1 MRRPW
6 ARAAVL
12 ALRSFEDSQTLEMSG
27 PPDTVQGDG
36 NLFIL
41 RAIDFAARKHRD
53 QRRKDEESSP
63 YINHPIA
70 VSLLLA
76 EIGGVGDAEVLAA
89 AILHDTLEDTV
100 TTAEELEAAFG
111 RPVRRIVEEVTDDKS
126 LPKAERKR
134 LQIEHARSLSR
145 EAVLIKLG
153 DKIANVLDVT
163 HSPPAEWSLGR
174 RKEYLDWAEAVIRN
188 CPRTNTALEN
198 HFDLVLQEGRRKL
211 LSL

>member
-1 MRRPW
+1 MN
-6 ARAAVL
+6 
-12 ALRSFEDSQTLEMSG
+12 QTS
-27 PPDTVQGDG
+27 PS

-41 RAIDFAARKHRD
+41 RAIDFAARKHRE
-53 QRRKDEESSP
+53 QRRKDEEASP
-63 YINHPIA
+63 YINHPIS

-76 EIGGVGDAEVLAA
+76 EIGGVSDPETLAA

-100 TTAEELEAAFG
+100 TTADEIEAAFG
-111 RPVRRIVEEVTDDKS
+111 GRVRTIVEEVTDDKG

-163 HSPPAEWSLGR
+163 HSPPADWSRER
-174 RKEYLDWAEAVIRN
+174 RKEYLDWAEAVINN
-188 CPRTNTALEN
+188 CRPTNSALES
-198 HFDLVLQEGRRKL
+198 HFDQVLQEGRQKL